1 MDNAFN
7 IIEVTSWVGL
17 LALCGGLYCL
27 YSCIMMKVKGEIN
40 EGLLLN
46 KEVRYKK
53 CKDKEAYIKEVFPS
67 FLIFSILTTACGAI
81 DLINTYVTSIYPVYL
96 ASLVLFVLGFAWF
109 MMQSKKS
116 RDRYY

>member
-53 CKDKEAYIKEVFPS
+53 CKDKEAYIKEVFPLVVEGEIRGGQGNPVKLDKVRRQS
-67 FLIFSILTTACGAI
+67 MAELEAYMNDNNILDFL
-81 DLINTYVTSIYPVYL
+81 NYR
-96 ASLVLFVLGFAWF
+96 
-109 MMQSKKS
+109 QN
-116 RDRYY
+116 